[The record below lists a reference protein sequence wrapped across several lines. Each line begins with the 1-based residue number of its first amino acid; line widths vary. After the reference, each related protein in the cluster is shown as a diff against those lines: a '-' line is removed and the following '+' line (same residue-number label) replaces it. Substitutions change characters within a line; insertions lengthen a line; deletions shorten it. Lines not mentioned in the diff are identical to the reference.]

1 MCSNLH
7 VHALDRSW
15 DLISLLLPEKIND
28 LCSFVLL
35 NMHVL
40 SMYFNFLQVNYLS
53 LSVFLGSL
61 LVLIIF
67 YEMQINAS
75 VIFEYITDKQDSF
88 TSNFNFIF

>member
-1 MCSNLH
+1 M
-7 VHALDRSW
+7 
-15 DLISLLLPEKIND
+15 IY
-28 LCSFVLL
+28 VLMYL

-40 SMYFNFLQVNYLS
+40 SMYFNFIQVNYLS

-75 VIFEYITDKQDSF
+75 VIFEYITDKQGSF

>member
-1 MCSNLH
+1 ML
-7 VHALDRSW
+7 LT
-15 DLISLLLPEKIND
+15 DLGIKFHYCCQKKLND
-28 LCSFVLL
+28 LCSYVLL

-40 SMYFNFLQVNYLS
+40 SMYFNFIQVNYLS